1 MPMIQAVKGEKQ
13 APPFGI
19 YCDES
24 VRMEEKNFS
33 FRWYNWLSGKNQR
46 KALLEAMIKY
56 FDYCEKHSYKLDY
69 DENKIREHK
78 KKSVEYF
85 ED

>member
-1 MPMIQAVKGEKQ
+1 
-13 APPFGI
+13 
-19 YCDES
+19 
-24 VRMEEKNFS
+24 MEEKNFS